1 MKRKTTTRKLKSV
14 YKRAED
20 AEEIFTRLCLKKPKV
35 KAKKQVTLVDYQGS
49 NDPRLKDTLQ
59 RITFTM
65 PTDLAV
71 KMRMHTA
78 FRGTYH
84 SLSDFL
90 TTLIAK
96 EIK

>member
-1 MKRKTTTRKLKSV
+1 MKRKTTTRKLKSI
-14 YKRAED
+14 YKKAED
-20 AEEIFTRLCLKKPKV
+20 AEEIFRICLKKPKV

-96 EIK
+96 EIE